1 MIKCD
6 DVTKENMKE
15 HNQNCP
21 QVPHHPYIILI
32 IAGSGSGKTN
42 SLFNL
47 INEKQDID
55 KISLYTKDPYLT
67 KYQFLINK
75 KESTDILVT
84 LKFLLNTRMI

>member
-1 MIKCD
+1 
-6 DVTKENMKE
+6 MKE
-15 HNQNCP
+15 HNRNWP

-32 IAGSGSGKTN
+32 IAGSGSGKSN

-55 KISLYTKDPYLT
+55 KISLYTKDQYLT